1 NQEPSAI
8 VFEKKLV
15 EEKNTYSIGEKIYYQ
30 LDIQFPNG
38 IATEETCV
46 VTDSATKE
54 LELLTES
61 LKVHSEEKRLENLT
75 FHSHSQG
82 FSIAFNGQDLQDL
95 AGKTVRINYQMR
107 LRQDAIAD
115 QSIINQATLDIG
127 TASLSRSTRI
137 RTGGKWF
144 QKVTKDKEQQV
155 LEDAMFMIKNQQE
168 EYLHLKDGK
177 YCWKKRARDAITL
190 TSDRNGL
197 FSINGL
203 ADGEYLLEEIKAPKG
218 YKRNPYAVSF
228 VVKSMS
234 YAINGQPSEPLKITN
249 QKQETSFL
257 FPKTTDEK
265 ISVGMIGGISIIGSF
280 IIYQKNRS
288 KEE

>member
-1 NQEPSAI
+1 MKRSTIN
-8 VFEKKLV
+8 
-15 EEKNTYSIGEKIYYQ
+15 

-38 IATEETCV
+38 IASEETCV

-115 QSIINQATLDIG
+115 QSIINQASLDIG

-144 QKVTKDKEQQV
+144 QKVTTDKEQQV

-265 ISVGMIGGISIIGSF
+265 ISVGMIGGLSIIGSF